1 MECWSW
7 SLATIFVCCWTIEE
21 VMSVIEMVVAKKD
34 DREVGR
40 QVVRKAKSAEAGIC
54 IRFSC
59 RENIIQIKLETA
71 PNLKQDLN

>member
-21 VMSVIEMVVAKKD
+21 VMSVIEMVLGDKD

-40 QVVRKAKSAEAGIC
+40 QGVRKAKSAETGIC
-54 IRFSC
+54 IRFS
-59 RENIIQIKLETA
+59 RRN
-71 PNLKQDLN
+71 NSSFGLNRFRT